1 MAIGQQLQSNNVK
14 RAALPI
20 FWAACPTLLLAMSW
34 LNYDFRK
41 HQISLT
47 EPFMKFKSL
56 ALALAAATALSGA
69 ARAADLAA
77 APAAAPA
84 PAPVLGFDYAF
95 GMALMS
101 DYVFRGVSQSDRK
114 PSATAYG
121 ELRYNA
127 TPDVQFYAKT
137 QVWKV
142 NQPQAPAAEV
152 DLLGGVRL
160 TFGDF
165 SADIGGIYYLYPDN
179 KNQYWTNGAT
189 TFLNPDFITL
199 PGGARCP
206 IGPFCATTPKD
217 SSYFEAYVM
226 PSYNI
231 TSALNVGA
239 NFYYSNNWLNFGFDS
254 LYSSAKAKYTFGET
268 GFSVSG
274 ELGYMK
280 LGSLKAGTELN
291 AGPFPFKIPSYTT
304 WNIGASYAWNQVTL
318 DLRYSGATLS
328 KNACYLVSADPSGN
342 RPFQAP
348 SAQSNWCGNR
358 FMATLSVDFVGSKD
372 VTFPKW

>member
-1 MAIGQQLQSNNVK
+1 
-14 RAALPI
+14 
-20 FWAACPTLLLAMSW
+20 
-34 LNYDFRK
+34 
-41 HQISLT
+41 
-47 EPFMKFKSL
+47 MKIKSF

-95 GMALMS
+95 GGALMS
-101 DYVFRGVSQSDRK
+101 DYVFRGVSQSRGQ
-114 PSATAYG
+114 PSATGYG
-121 ELRYNA
+121 ELRYNV
-127 TPDVQFYAKT
+127 TPDVQFYAKS
-137 QVWKV
+137 QVWSV
-142 NQPQAPAAEV
+142 HQPQSPAAEV

-165 SADIGGIYYLYPDN
+165 AADIGGIYYWYPDN
-179 KNQYWTNGAT
+179 KDQFWTNGAT
-189 TFLNPDFITL
+189 TFQNPSFAFL
-199 PGGARCP
+199 PPAARCP

-231 TSALNVGA
+231 TPSLNVGA

-254 LYSSAKAKYTFGET
+254 LYSSAKAKYTFGDT
-268 GFSVSG
+268 GFSISG
-274 ELGYMK
+274 ELGYLK
-280 LGSLKAGTELN
+280 LGSLKPGTYLN

-318 DLRYSGATLS
+318 DLRYSGASLS

-342 RPFQAP
+342 VPGTTPTA
-348 SAQSNWCGNR
+348 SSGWCGNR
-358 FMATLSVDFVGSKD
+358 FMATLSIDLVGSKD
-372 VTFPKW
+372 IPLKW

>member
-1 MAIGQQLQSNNVK
+1 
-14 RAALPI
+14 
-20 FWAACPTLLLAMSW
+20 
-34 LNYDFRK
+34 
-41 HQISLT
+41 
-47 EPFMKFKSL
+47 MKFKSL

-95 GMALMS
+95 GAALMS
-101 DYVFRGVSQSDRK
+101 DYVFRGVTQSKGR
-114 PSATAYG
+114 PSATGYG

-127 TPDVQFYAKT
+127 TSDIQFYAKT
-137 QVWKV
+137 QVWNV
-142 NQPQAPAAEV
+142 HQPQNPAAEV

-165 SADIGGIYYLYPDN
+165 SADVGGIYYLYPSN
-179 KNQYWTNGAT
+179 NRQYWTNGAF
-189 TFLNPDFITL
+189 TFVNPTL
-199 PGGARCP
+199 VQLPFAGRCP
-206 IGPFCATTPKD
+206 VGPFCATTPKD
-217 SSYFEAYVM
+217 SSYFEAYIL

-231 TSALNVGA
+231 TPLLNVGA

-254 LYSSAKAKYTFGET
+254 LYSSAKAKYLFGET

-280 LGSLKAGTELN
+280 LGSLKPGTQLN

-304 WNIGASYAWNQVTL
+304 WNVGVSYAWNQLTL

-328 KNACYLVSADPSGN
+328 KSACYLVSADPSGN
-342 RPFQAP
+342 VPGTAP
-348 SAQSNWCGNR
+348 TGSSGWCGNR
-358 FMATLSVDFVGSKD
+358 FMATLSADFVGSKD
-372 VTFPKW
+372 IPIKW